1 MDGQHKNRLCKKLV
15 KKEEWKETAREVTK
29 KIKLLNNQIQGLTA
43 SFRLIHS
50 LADQHWG
57 FFSIRKLVSNTKEK
71 QQIETST
78 QKEAPENKEEENQE
92 KDRHKIEAKERKW
105 KAEIEMVGK

>member
-1 MDGQHKNRLCKKLV
+1 MEGDSKGGN
-15 KKEEWKETAREVTK
+15 KE
-29 KIKLLNNQIQGLTA
+29 
-43 SFRLIHS
+43 
-50 LADQHWG
+50 DQTPQQPNSGPNSQFQTDSQFSRSTLG

-92 KDRHKIEAKERKW
+92 KDRHKIEAKERK
-105 KAEIEMVGK
+105 